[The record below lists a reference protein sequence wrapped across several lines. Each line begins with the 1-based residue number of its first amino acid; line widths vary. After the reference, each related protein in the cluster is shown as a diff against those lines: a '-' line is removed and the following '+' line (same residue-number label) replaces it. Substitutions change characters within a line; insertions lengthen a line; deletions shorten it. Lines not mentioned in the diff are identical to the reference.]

1 MNKNIIQK
9 IVLAGVI
16 TRNGKILILQ
26 RNKNEG
32 IYPNMWELP
41 SGKKESLESSEDSLR
56 REVKEETGL
65 NIEVIM
71 PFSVFDYQIKK
82 QDEIRDSIQINFL
95 VKPAD
100 DSEVKLSPEHQA
112 SAWIKK
118 NEIDKYNLTQK
129 TKKVLEKAFELILLL
144 KLNQ

>member
-16 TRNGKILILQ
+16 TKNDKILILQ

-41 SGKKESLESSEDSLR
+41 SGKRESLESSEDSLR
-56 REVKEETGL
+56 REIMEETGL
-65 NIEVIM
+65 NIEIIM

-82 QDEIRDSIQINFL
+82 QNEIRDSTQINFL

-100 DSEVKLSPEHQA
+100 GSEVKLSPEHQTF
-112 SAWIKK
+112 AWINK
-118 NEIDKYNLTQK
+118 NEINKYNLTKK
-129 TKKVLEKAFELILLL
+129 TKKVLEKAFELIVLL

>member
-16 TRNGKILILQ
+16 IKNDKILILQ
-26 RNKNEG
+26 RNKNES

-41 SGKKESLESSEDSLR
+41 SGKREPLESSEDSLM
-56 REVKEETGL
+56 REIMEETGL
-65 NIEVIM
+65 NIEIIM

-82 QDEIRDSIQINFL
+82 QNEIRDSTQINFL

-100 DSEVKLSPEHQA
+100 DFEVKLSPEHQT
-112 SAWIKK
+112 SAWINK
-118 NEIDKYNLTQK
+118 NEINKYNLTKK
-129 TKKVLEKAFELILLL
+129 TKKVLEKAFELIVLL